1 MKSVGLDMLGVG
13 LTLAVLLMSIN
24 QALCASSCE
33 RAANSSKDSRV
44 WWVPRAT
51 SCMLSVQCGQGPPL
65 SHLTGVEKLVFV
77 FRWDPKT
84 KRCTPDLCDG
94 VKLADIPDASGYPAK
109 RAGMPGAQLL
119 SLGSYEAQRCIIYIH
134 FRSRGLT

>member
-94 VKLADIPDASGYPAK
+94 VKLADIPDASGYLPSALACQVHSSSRWAVMK
-109 RAGMPGAQLL
+109 LNVASSTYTSGAGG
-119 SLGSYEAQRCIIYIH
+119 
-134 FRSRGLT
+134 